1 MFYNSFSKLDDNI
14 VDPCV
19 FLETLL
25 DDTFQELETHVSLP
39 GSAPNLKLISSITEH
54 SSLLQKLK
62 LDFSMI
68 MEGLG
73 VEKVAPLICS
83 LGSLQL
89 LTSLHLYQMDP
100 SHRSVLK
107 LVGNCCP
114 LLTHLS
120 ISGFRPTTKDLL
132 AIIFGECVDD
142 LFPDSS
148 DNKRLDEEMRLECLK
163 APPEILTPICFTLR
177 HLQLGDVDW
186 GKKTDEYWS
195 VTSFALHHLPLL
207 EKMDGHSTSFGVV
220 YLNGTWGMK
229 SQQRPEAS
237 VFVNDLVEMLGIPL
251 SPTTRMEIE
260 NSIKERFIN
269 DDTNIKEEMEKFDK
283 SCCKVLASRSCS
295 SSSVESHLNNRITF
309 AGNIILI
316 IHFSVNIS

>member
-1 MFYNSFSKLDDNI
+1 MFYNSFSMLDDVI

-19 FLETLL
+19 FLDTVL

-39 GSAPNLKLISSITEH
+39 GSAPNLKLISSITEQ

-68 MEGLG
+68 KEGLG
-73 VEKVAPLICS
+73 VEKVAPLVYS
-83 LGSLQL
+83 LSSLQL
-89 LTSLHLYQMDP
+89 LTSLNLYQMYP

-120 ISGFRPTTKDLL
+120 ISGFRPTQKDLL

-142 LFPDSS
+142 LFPDY
-148 DNKRLDEEMRLECLK
+148 NIRLDKEMRLECLK

-207 EKMDGHSTSFGVV
+207 EKMDGHSTSFGIV

-229 SQQRPEAS
+229 LKQRPEAS
-237 VFVNDLVEMLGIPL
+237 VVVNDLIEMLGIPL
-251 SPTTRMEIE
+251 SPASRMEME
-260 NSIKERFIN
+260 NSIEKRFTD
-269 DDTNIKEEMEKFDK
+269 DDTNIKEEMKKFDK
-283 SCCKVLASRSCS
+283 SCCKVLASRSSS
-295 SSSVESHLNNRITF
+295 SSSVESQLKDRTTF

-316 IHFSVNIS
+316 IQLSVNMS